1 MNGII
6 ILTLSAFIISIILV
20 IVSDKFKKHDE
31 QIHELLKRLP
41 GINCGVCG
49 YNTCEGMA
57 NALLED
63 KDAYKKCKVLRGD
76 KLEEMKRFLSEE

>member
-6 ILTLSAFIISIILV
+6 ILTLTAFIISFILV

-31 QIHELLKRLP
+31 EIHELLKRLP
-41 GINCGVCG
+41 GINCAMCG

-63 KDAYKKCKVLRGD
+63 KEVYKKCKVLRGD
-76 KLEEMKRFLSEE
+76 KLEEMKSFLSKE

>member
-6 ILTLSAFIISIILV
+6 ILTLSAFVISILLV

-31 QIHELLKRLP
+31 EIHDLLNRLP

-57 NALLED
+57 NALLEN
-63 KDAYKKCKVLRGD
+63 KEAYKKCKVLRGD
-76 KLEEMKRFLSEE
+76 KLDEMKRFLSKE

>member
-6 ILTLSAFIISIILV
+6 VLTLSAFIISIILV

-31 QIHELLKRLP
+31 EIHELLKRLP
-41 GINCGVCG
+41 GINCAMCG

-57 NALLED
+57 NALLDD
-63 KDAYKKCKVLRGD
+63 KEAYKRCKVLRGD
-76 KLEEMKRFLSEE
+76 KLEEMKRFLSKE

>member
-6 ILTLSAFIISIILV
+6 VLTLSAFIISIILV
-20 IVSDKFKKHDE
+20 IVSDKFKKQDDE
-31 QIHELLKRLP
+31 INEFLKRLP

-63 KDAYKKCKVLRGD
+63 KEVYKKCKVLRGD
-76 KLEEMKRFLSEE
+76 KLEEMKKFLSEE

>member
-1 MNGII
+1 MNGIL
-6 ILTLSAFIISIILV
+6 ILTSSAFIISIILV
-20 IVSDKFKKHDE
+20 IVSDKFKKDDE
-31 QIHELLKRLP
+31 EKHELLKRLP
-41 GINCGVCG
+41 GINCAMCG

-63 KDAYKKCKVLRGD
+63 KTVYKKCKVLRGD

>member
-1 MNGII
+1 VNGII

-31 QIHELLKRLP
+31 KIHDLLKRLP

-57 NALLED
+57 NVLLED
-63 KDAYKKCKVLRGD
+63 KEVYKKCKVLRGD
-76 KLEEMKRFLSEE
+76 KLEEMKKFLSEE

>member
-6 ILTLSAFIISIILV
+6 ILTLTAFIISVILV

-31 QIHELLKRLP
+31 EIHDLLKLLP
-41 GINCGVCG
+41 GINCGMCG

-63 KDAYKKCKVLRGD
+63 KEAYKKCKVLRD
-76 KLEEMKRFLSEE
+76 NKLEEMKKFLSEE

>member
-1 MNGII
+1 MSGII
-6 ILTLSAFIISIILV
+6 VLTLTAFIISVILV
-20 IVSDKFKKHDE
+20 IVSDKFKKQDDE
-31 QIHELLKRLP
+31 IHELLERLP

-57 NALLED
+57 NALLKD
-63 KDAYKKCKVLRGD
+63 KEVYKKCKVLRGD